1 MKEEYS
7 GGCYS
12 AVLPNGVLSVYGRC
26 VITIRRERER
36 VSLTFVTSEQDEGK
50 QKGSQNKKAKKG
62 ERCPKNERE
71 REREIYLPPV
81 YKRHFGRLK

>member
-50 QKGSQNKKAKKG
+50 QKGSQNKKAKK
-62 ERCPKNERE
+62 ERGVLKMRE
-71 REREIYLPPV
+71 RERFTCHQFIKDILED
-81 YKRHFGRLK
+81 

>member
-26 VITIRRERER
+26 VITISRERER
-36 VSLTFVTSEQDEGK
+36 VSLTFIPSEQDEGK
-50 QKGSQNKKAKKG
+50 QKGEQETKK
-62 ERCPKNERE
+62 RRE
-71 REREIYLPPV
+71 V
-81 YKRHFGRLK
+81 S